1 MLAAGELDAQA
12 DVTAI
17 WAALNGYARDP
28 ETGLYPV
35 RQPDDPTL
43 GLAIYLQAA
52 AVREGLRRSLRVA
65 VTTSKRDQAPKWQ
78 AVAEETGDALTV
90 KTIDPGREVAAARL
104 AASTGGTLSS
114 ACETALGRW
123 Y

>member
-1 MLAAGELDAQA
+1 MGRSERLRTRSRNG
-12 DVTAI
+12 
-17 WAALNGYARDP
+17 ALPGAPARRSDP
-28 ETGLYPV
+28 
-35 RQPDDPTL
+35 R
-43 GLAIYLQAA
+43 LAIYLQAA